1 MKWTKRLLIILSL
14 VLTICSA
21 TAFASNNVSEIDI
34 DVTVRDDGSA
44 YIVQNWRGTFDEG
57 TENYIP
63 INTDDISVSDF
74 KVSDI
79 NGAYTFVEDWD
90 VDLSFDEKARKCG
103 INETADGVELCFG
116 ISEYGENRYAIE
128 YIVDDFIK
136 SYEDYDGTNFMF
148 VNPDMSTFPTD
159 GHISIVLENGTEL
172 NDDNA
177 GIWGFGY
184 DGYIEFLNGKVNAYT
199 TSALEDES
207 SMIVMLRL
215 NKGIVSPKTQI
226 DDSFETVKD
235 KAFEGSDYGY
245 DTYPEEEATL
255 FETIIGFVVMFGFWA
270 IVIWIFSFF
279 VKRKKAIKKFNKECG
294 YFRDVPNDGKIEVSH
309 YLAQNF
315 DVTDEKSLIIGALI
329 LSMIN
334 KGSIEPEKE
343 ENVGLFG
350 KARESVNLRL
360 LKEPDTAP
368 ELTLYNLLT
377 LSAGEDGVLQE
388 KELEKYSY
396 KNPEKINEVI
406 ESIKNAGE
414 HEFITLGGFTGG
426 AGNCIKDLSDKGK
439 EELSEVIGLKKYLN
453 EFTLIAERE
462 ITETI
467 IWKEYMV
474 YATLFGIADKV
485 IEQFKKVYPENIPEL
500 ENYNKNVIIAH
511 SYYRSMY
518 RSSQRAMQARR
529 TSGGGGRA
537 SFGGGGGFTGGGR
550 GGGSR

>member
-1 MKWTKRLLIILSL
+1 MKLIKKLLIAVPL
-14 VLTICSA
+14 VLILCSGTVLA
-21 TAFASNNVSEIDI
+21 KNNVSEIDI
-34 DVTVRDDGSA
+34 DVTIRDDGSA

-63 INTDDISVSDF
+63 INTNDIAISDF
-74 KVSDI
+74 KVSDT
-79 NGAYTFVEDWD
+79 NGTYKFVEDWY
-90 VDLSFDEKARKCG
+90 VNWAFFEKARKCG
-103 INETADGVELCFG
+103 ILETENGVELCFG

-128 YIVDDFIK
+128 YVVEDFIK
-136 SYEDYDGTNFMF
+136 SYSDYDGTNFMF
-148 VNPDMSTFPTD
+148 INPDMSTFPTD

-172 NDDNA
+172 NEENS

-184 DGYIEFLNGKVNAYT
+184 DGYVEFQNGKVNAYT
-199 TSALEDES
+199 TSALKGES

-215 NKGIVSPKTQI
+215 NKGIISPKTQI

-235 KAFEGSDYGY
+235 KAFHGSDYGY
-245 DTYPEEEATL
+245 EEDEDSL
-255 FETIIGFVVMFGFWA
+255 FETIIGFIVMFGFWA
-270 IVIWIFSFF
+270 VVIWIITFLFR
-279 VKRKKAIKKFNKECG
+279 RKKAIKKFDRECG
-294 YFRDVPNDGKIEVSH
+294 YFRDVPNDGKIHISH

-315 DVTDEKSLIIGALI
+315 DVADEKSLIIGALI

-343 ENVGLFG
+343 ESVGLFG
-350 KARESVNLRL
+350 KVKESVNLHL
-360 LKEPDTAP
+360 LKEPDTAA
-368 ELTLYNLLT
+368 ELTLYNLLV
-377 LSAGEDGVLQE
+377 LSAGDDGILQE

-396 KNPEKINEVI
+396 KHPEKINKVI
-406 ESIKNAGE
+406 ENVKNAGE
-414 HEFITLGGFTGG
+414 KEFITLGGFTGG

-439 EELSEVIGLKKYLN
+439 EELSEVIGLKKYLD

-462 ITETI
+462 VTEVSL
-467 IWKEYMV
+467 WKEYMV

-485 IEQFKKVYPENIPEL
+485 LEQFKKVYPEKIPEI
-500 ENYNKNVIIAH
+500 ETYNRNVIIAH

-518 RSSQRAMQARR
+518 ASSQRAMQARR

-537 SFGGGGGFTGGGR
+537 SFGGGGGFSGGGR